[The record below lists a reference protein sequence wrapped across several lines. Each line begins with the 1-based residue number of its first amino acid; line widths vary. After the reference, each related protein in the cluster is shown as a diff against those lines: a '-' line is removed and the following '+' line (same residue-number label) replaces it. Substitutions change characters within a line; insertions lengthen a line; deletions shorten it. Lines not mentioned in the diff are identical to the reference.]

1 MDFNNKKVLIT
12 GAGSGLG
19 KELASSFLNLGS
31 VVIAVDKNLSKL
43 EELKISNPNKLDLQQ
58 VDLTDSAQVDKMI
71 NDVHSKWQNLD
82 VLINNAGVIQQF
94 VPVSKLSEAEIRKV
108 FEINFFAPL
117 NLIRLF
123 IPLIKKDQESLI
135 VNVSSMGSYT
145 PVPGQSIYGA
155 SKAALKLLSEGL
167 EMELRQTKTKVALVF
182 PGAMKTSITE
192 NSGIK
197 LTPEMMK
204 QSENYKAL
212 DANKAAQEIIKNLNK
227 GKSKIYI
234 GNDAK
239 TMNLLSRI
247 SPKFATN
254 MIYKQ
259 MKNLLQS

>member
-1 MDFNNKKVLIT
+1 MEFGKKKILIT

-19 KELASSFLNLGS
+19 KELTTQFLEAGA
-31 VVIAVDKNLSKL
+31 VVIAVDRNLSKL
-43 EELKISNPNKLDLQQ
+43 EELKSKYPQNLDFYQ
-58 VDLTDSAQVDKMI
+58 VDLTDFSQVQKMI
-71 NDVHSKWQNLD
+71 EEITKKWHSLQ

-94 VPVSKLSEAEIRKV
+94 VPVSKLSDEEIRRV

-123 IPLIKKDQESLI
+123 LPVINKVEESLI

-155 SKAALKLLSEGL
+155 SKAAIKLLSEGL
-167 EMELRQTKTKVALVF
+167 EMELRQTKTKVTIVF

-212 DANKAAQEIIKNLNK
+212 DANKAAQEIIRNLKK

>member
-1 MDFNNKKVLIT
+1 MEFGKKKILIT

-19 KELASSFLNLGS
+19 KELTTQFLEAGA
-31 VVIAVDKNLSKL
+31 VVIAVDRNLSKL
-43 EELKISNPNKLDLQQ
+43 EELKSKYPQNLDFHQ
-58 VDLTDSAQVDKMI
+58 VDLTDFSQVQKMI
-71 NDVHSKWQNLD
+71 EEVTKKWLSLQ

-94 VPVSKLSEAEIRKV
+94 VPVSKLSEAEIRRV

-123 IPLIKKDQESLI
+123 LPVIQKVEESLI

-155 SKAALKLLSEGL
+155 SKAAIKLLSEGL
-167 EMELRQTKTKVALVF
+167 EMELRQTKTKVAVVF

-192 NSGIK
+192 NSGIN

-212 DANKAAQEIIKNLNK
+212 DASKAAQEIIKNLK
-227 GKSKIYI
+227 KAKSKIYI

>member
-1 MDFNNKKVLIT
+1 MEFGNKKILIT

-19 KELASSFLNLGS
+19 KELTTQFLEAGA
-31 VVIAVDKNLSKL
+31 VVIAVDRNLSKL
-43 EELKISNPNKLDLQQ
+43 EELKSKYTQNLDFYQ
-58 VDLTDSAQVDKMI
+58 VDLTDFSQVQKMMEE
-71 NDVHSKWQNLD
+71 VTKKWHSLQ

-94 VPVSKLSEAEIRKV
+94 VPVSKLSEAEIRRV

-123 IPLIKKDQESLI
+123 LPVINEAEKSLI

-155 SKAALKLLSEGL
+155 SKAAIKLLSEGL
-167 EMELRQTKTKVALVF
+167 EMELRQTKTKVAVVF
-182 PGAMKTSITE
+182 PGAIKTSITE

-212 DANKAAQEIIKNLNK
+212 DASKAAQEIINNLKK

-234 GNDAK
+234 GKDAK

-259 MKNLLQS
+259 MKNLLKP

>member
-1 MDFNNKKVLIT
+1 MEFGNKKILIT

-19 KELASSFLNLGS
+19 KELTTQFLECGS
-31 VVIAVDKNLSKL
+31 VVIAVDRNLSKL
-43 EELKISNPNKLDLQQ
+43 EELKSKYPQNLDFYQ
-58 VDLTDSAQVDKMI
+58 VDLTDFSQVQKMI
-71 NDVHSKWQNLD
+71 EEVTKKWHSLQ

-94 VPVSKLSEAEIRKV
+94 VPVSKLSEAEIRRV

-123 IPLIKKDQESLI
+123 LPVINKVEESLI

-155 SKAALKLLSEGL
+155 SKAAIKLLSEGL
-167 EMELRQTKTKVALVF
+167 EMELRQTKTKVAVVF
-182 PGAMKTSITE
+182 PGAIKTSITE

-212 DANKAAQEIIKNLNK
+212 DASKAAQEIINNLKK

-234 GNDAK
+234 GKDAK

-259 MKNLLQS
+259 MKNLLKP